1 MNSNGNRFVLL
12 TGDDGLRASGNGCAW
27 DAGQGAHEETP
38 GRSQVSSSPSG
49 GLQRSGRFQGAIT
62 LQRQDQPRLPQLGSA
77 AALALWQSA
86 TPLVQDDHGQ
96 LGRLSDNRQRIQFS
110 LDRQGQT
117 WQTLLAERD
126 PADGL
131 AADLSA
137 LVLDEVDAPAAA
149 RFADLHLGGSG
160 LLAAPWSDGA
170 AAHGVTLVHLRR
182 RWQQRLALPQP
193 ARRAWVDAQDGIWL
207 LGDDALWLA
216 RGGPL
221 PQPYVPQPG
230 RFEPDVVNPDPLRL
244 RWRQPLPPHAG
255 LLGLAASSGRLFVLV
270 RASGGASPR
279 MAVLSR
285 PLSDAADS
293 PWASHS
299 LPATLP
305 LATDIA
311 ALDDQRI
318 LLLPPLEAGATRQAA
333 RDCPLL
339 RLPPGG
345 APRAHLLPER
355 WPRHSEAAVRFVRH
369 RDNLPR
375 YFSADGV
382 RRLYRLAQARLAASG
397 DALID
402 APLDAGSPDTH
413 WDRIYLDACVPP
425 GCRLAVDAWA
435 GDLPVLPAGLPDTWL
450 LPQPA
455 LLASPL
461 KSELPFAAQA
471 DAAGNGDEGLAQLFE
486 VLLQRPAGAVRELR
500 GRYLRLR
507 LRLQGDGR
515 HSPAVFALRA
525 WHPRFS
531 WQGQYLPEHMRQQ
544 QAPDAAD
551 TGPANGADLRD
562 RVLASF
568 EGLWTPL
575 EDRIAAAE
583 MLLSPAT
590 APPAQ
595 LPVLAELLAQR
606 LPAAWPV
613 ARQRRWLAS
622 AGARQQRHGTLA
634 ALVLALDVLTDGA
647 VRRGQVVPVEHFRL
661 RRTLAT
667 VLGIDMDDDAHPLTL
682 GTGRS
687 GNSRVGDTLILS
699 DDSAR
704 EFLALFAPEVASA
717 PGDAA
722 VVQRVFDDVARRLTV
737 VLHGPARALARSV
750 AEALPALVPA
760 TVVWAVRETDHP
772 FVLGLSPLLGIDTYL
787 ETNPP
792 PQPVVLDR
800 SRLGRG
806 DLLRNPVALSPEHAL
821 PVLQDE

>member
-12 TGDDGLRASGNGCAW
+12 TGDNGLRASGNGCAW
-27 DAGQGAHEETP
+27 DA
-38 GRSQVSSSPSG
+38 V
-49 GLQRSGRFQGAIT
+49 QRALT

-77 AALALWQSA
+77 AALALWQAA
-86 TPLVQDDHGQ
+86 TPRVQDDHGQ
-96 LGRLSDNRQRIQFS
+96 LGRLSDNRQRILFS

-131 AADLSA
+131 AATLGGQ
-137 LVLDEVDAPAAA
+137 VLDEVDAPAAA

-170 AAHGVTLVHLRR
+170 AAHGVTVVHLRR
-182 RWQQRLALPQP
+182 RWQQRLALPRP

-230 RFEPDVVNPDPLRL
+230 RFEPELVNPDPLRL
-244 RWRQPLPPHAG
+244 LWHQPLPPHAG

-270 RASGGASPR
+270 QVQVRTNAGTSPR

-285 PLSDAADS
+285 PLTDTPDS
-293 PWASHS
+293 AWASHS
-299 LPATLP
+299 LPAALP

-311 ALDDQRI
+311 ALDDQHI

-333 RDCPLL
+333 RDCPVL
-339 RLPPGG
+339 RLPPSG
-345 APRAHLLPER
+345 APRGQLLPER

-375 YFSADGV
+375 YLSDDGV
-382 RRLYRLAQARLAASG
+382 RRLYRLAQARFTARG

-402 APLDAGSPDTH
+402 APLDAGTPDTH
-413 WDRIYLDACVPP
+413 WDRLYLQACVPP
-425 GCRLAVDAWA
+425 GCQLAVEAWA
-435 GDLPVLPAGLPDTWL
+435 GDLPALPAGLPDSWL

-461 KSELPFAAQA
+461 QSELPFAAQA
-471 DAAGNGDEGLAQLFE
+471 DAIGNNNGNSEPSHVQLFE
-486 VLLQRPAGAVRELR
+486 VLLQRPAGAVRDLR

-507 LRLQGDGR
+507 LRLVGDGR

-544 QAPDAAD
+544 QAPDAGD
-551 TGPANGADLRD
+551 TSPANGADLRD
-562 RVLASF
+562 RLLASF

-583 MLLSPAT
+583 LLLSPAT

-667 VLGIDMDDDAHPLTL
+667 VLGINMDDDTHPLTL

-704 EFLALFAPEVASA
+704 EFLALFAPEVAAA

-722 VVQRVFDDVARRLTV
+722 VVQRVFDDYARRLTV
-737 VLHGPARALARSV
+737 VLHGPARALTRSV

-760 TVVWAVRETDHP
+760 NVVWAVRETEHP
-772 FVLGLSPLLGIDTYL
+772 FVLGLSPLLGIDTFL
-787 ETNPP
+787 ETTPA